1 MPAPP
6 KTPRLPRDQDV
17 RALIGVLAVLEG
29 EVMVM
34 ELDQQEPPE
43 WMHRV
48 AERLARS
55 GLLNSTDSL
64 TGLRQGLG
72 DLNQRLRYVL
82 GEYDGPEVV
91 D

>member
-6 KTPRLPRDQDV
+6 TTPRRPRDQDV

-29 EVMVM
+29 EVRAT
-34 ELDQQEPPE
+34 ELDQLEPTE
-43 WMHRV
+43 WMDRV
-48 AERLARS
+48 AQRLARS
-55 GLLNSTDSL
+55 GVLDSTDSL

-82 GEYDGPEVV
+82 GENDGPEEV